1 MLDVSQVLKLP
12 LVLRRMRFA
21 TMLAGLA
28 YVFVQKRAGEEA
40 FARHTNV
47 LTKFATTID
56 EVLLNQHFKALAKT
70 PPDDL
75 EAVFELIVQM
85 AEASGAGNKNGSG
98 QNGAAGAADMSIVE
112 KKIRM
117 GVYVSH
123 QTNPRIFK
131 DKTGKSLE
139 DATGLSTEQLLA
151 MGDVQ
156 QQFIADMSAEEADEW
171 FGRLE
176 ASAHDDDDEETAIAL
191 WKLAVARARAKAKGK
206 GKAKARVK
214 GKKK

>member
-1 MLDVSQVLKLP
+1 MMDIAPVLKLP
-12 LVLRRMRFA
+12 LIHRRMRFA

-28 YVFVQKRAGEEA
+28 YVFVQKREGEAA
-40 FARHTNV
+40 FGRCTNV
-47 LTKFATTID
+47 LTKFATTMD
-56 EVLLNQHFKALAKT
+56 EVELNQHFKALAKT
-70 PPDDL
+70 KPDEL
-75 EAVFELIVQM
+75 EAVFELLVQM
-85 AEASGAGNKNGSG
+85 AEASVSGAKNGSG
-98 QNGAAGAADMSIVE
+98 QDGAAGDMSIVE

-139 DATGLSTEQLLA
+139 DATGLTTEQLIG

-156 QQFIADMSAEEADEW
+156 QQLIADMSDKEADAW

-191 WKLAVARARAKAKGK
+191 WKLAVARA
-206 GKAKARVK
+206 KAKAGVK
-214 GKKK
+214 GKKSKGNAKK